1 MTGAIAPV
9 PAGANSA
16 SECAPQ
22 PWSSE
27 TTRPSSGAYSL
38 AHTPKTR
45 PSGPESGTRKP
56 QVTHGPGAARASGV
70 PGPCSLEYHLIAVVS
85 RPIADRTLVR
95 RPGVPPLAASSPAP
109 PVSGP
114 ALATLAPAGLVPGA
128 NSAAPAA
135 SPLMPREA
143 ASSLP

>member
-1 MTGAIAPV
+1 MTGATPPV
-9 PAGANSA
+9 PAGAKSA

-45 PSGPESGTRKP
+45 PSGPARGARKP
-56 QVTHGPGAARASGV
+56 HVTHGPGAARANGV
-70 PGPCSLEYHLIAVVS
+70 PGPCSLEYHLTAAVS
-85 RPIADRTLVR
+85 RPMADRTLVR
-95 RPGVPPLAASSPAP
+95 RPGVAPPAAPSPAP
-109 PVSGP
+109 AVSGP
-114 ALATLAPAGLVPGA
+114 ALATLAPAGLPPGSELPA
-128 NSAAPAA
+128 PPESA
-135 SPLMPREA
+135 LMPRDA

>member
-9 PAGANSA
+9 RVGANRA

-45 PSGPESGTRKP
+45 PSGPASGTRKP
-56 QVTHGPGAARASGV
+56 HVTHGPGAARASGV
-70 PGPCSLEYHLIAVVS
+70 PGPCSLEYHLTAVLS
-85 RPIADRTLVR
+85 RPMADRTLVR
-95 RPGVPPLAASSPAP
+95 RPGVAPAASSPAP
-109 PVSGP
+109 AVSGP
-114 ALATLAPAGLVPGA
+114 ALATLAPA
-128 NSAAPAA
+128 
-135 SPLMPREA
+135 
-143 ASSLP
+143 